1 MTIQELYQRIE
12 GDYNQAISVLRV
24 DRLVDKH
31 IRRFAENGVVE
42 TFLSA
47 GDSMNPSEL
56 FETAHVLK
64 EITANLGLV
73 KLSEISSEITEEY
86 RPGKIQLPFKYES
99 RDQNPDECDNRSPEC
114 CSQGSGADS
123 CYEGQSAEDR
133 YECQSSSGT
142 YQ

>member
-1 MTIQELYQRIE
+1 M
-12 GDYNQAISVLRV
+12 

-99 RDQNPDECDNRSPEC
+99 RDKDSDERHHR
-114 CSQGSGADS
+114 A
-123 CYEGQSAEDR
+123 
-133 YECQSSSGT
+133 
-142 YQ
+142 

>member
-64 EITANLGLV
+64 
-73 KLSEISSEITEEY
+73 
-86 RPGKIQLPFKYES
+86 
-99 RDQNPDECDNRSPEC
+99 
-114 CSQGSGADS
+114 
-123 CYEGQSAEDR
+123 
-133 YECQSSSGT
+133 
-142 YQ
+142 